1 MKEKRMDFNK
11 DNSAKANANNNSR
24 SNMERKANTNFIKAL
39 MPQTS
44 SMNFLGEGRFDD
56 ELVFSYDY

>member
-11 DNSAKANANNNSR
+11 DNSTKANDNNSR
-24 SNMERKANTNFIKAL
+24 SNMERKLNTNFIKAL

-56 ELVFSYDY
+56 ELVFSYEY

>member
-1 MKEKRMDFNK
+1 MDFNK
-11 DNSAKANANNNSR
+11 DNSTKANDNNSR
-24 SNMERKANTNFIKAL
+24 SNMERKLNTNFIKAL

-56 ELVFSYDY
+56 ELVFSYEY